1 MSCCW
6 RIGPSKSNKH
16 VSISNQHTQN
26 WNLDWGFPLCLR
38 TQGAKLDD
46 LTPRRCFPYMVP
58 IYRPSEREW
67 WVFAHRVVQ
76 GGFDGFRC
84 GCIGASSASAPSTP
98 HVEDTTRCAVDGGV
112 PWLIVVLAWGT
123 LLKWSIA
130 QGQGDN
136 PVTCTLPQPQ
146 TTKASVYLNMN
157 ESK

>member
-123 LLKWSIA
+123 LLKCSIA